1 MSIKNI
7 MHVLSMFVIEYSS
20 LHMMH
25 GINDFLKR
33 SVLYLLVVRSLLDAS
48 NYTVSGIAEFILED
62 GFPSKT
68 GNSWD
73 GFPSQV

>member
-7 MHVLSMFVIEYSS
+7 MRVLSMFVIEYSS

-33 SVLYLLVVRSLLDAS
+33 SVLYLLVVRSLLDA
-48 NYTVSGIAEFILED
+48 
-62 GFPSKT
+62 T
-68 GNSWD
+68 G
-73 GFPSQV
+73 PVIIQ